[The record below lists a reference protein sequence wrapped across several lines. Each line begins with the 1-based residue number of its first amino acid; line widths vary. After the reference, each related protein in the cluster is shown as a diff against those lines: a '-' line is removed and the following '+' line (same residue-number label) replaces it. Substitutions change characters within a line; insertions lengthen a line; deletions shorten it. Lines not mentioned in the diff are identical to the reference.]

1 MTGPSY
7 EFASVD
13 PGDPDFAVALAALDL
28 QFSTVAEPARLV
40 RRTWLD
46 TFDLRLHEAG
56 LVLEQD
62 DRAGDR
68 QLVLHGPDGASVA
81 APAGGLTWPMLA
93 TALPPGQL
101 QARVEAVTD
110 VRALLVTGR
119 MRSLQR
125 EVRVLNRDGKTVV
138 RLIVDVARD
147 ATASGVPA
155 LLTVAAVRG
164 YQAEA
169 DRVAAAVGSVPGVV
183 PNETS
188 RQEHALSASG
198 RSYRDRARGVVITH
212 DMSAAEA
219 VARVLTG
226 FCETLT
232 VNLPGLLADVDSEFL
247 HDVRVAVRR
256 ARSTLKLTGDVLPA
270 EPVTQLGTDLKW
282 LGDLTSPTRD
292 LDVYLL
298 GVSAMARGL
307 RSFYPADLDP
317 FRAHL
322 QRRRTSAQKSMV
334 RGLRSARFG
343 QVLDRWRA
351 LDTDAPHD
359 PAKLSIV
366 ALAHERVASAHR
378 RVVRLGSRIGPD
390 SPAEDLHT
398 LRKRCKELR
407 YLLEIFAPLHDR
419 VAHKRAVD
427 VLKSLQDCL
436 GEFQDSEVQATALR
450 EFAVEMTTAGAAPP
464 VTLLA
469 MGELAATLSADQQRA
484 RRDVAGIFAT
494 FLRPKNQRRFDALL
508 ADGTRSEARA

>member
-1 MTGPSY
+1 VTGPSY
-7 EFASVD
+7 EFASGD
-13 PGDPDFAVALAALDL
+13 PGDSDFGAALETLDPP
-28 QFSTVAEPARLV
+28 FSTVAGPVRLV

-46 TFDLRLHEAG
+46 TFDWRLHGAG
-56 LVLEQD
+56 YVLEQD
-62 DRAGDR
+62 DRAGDH

-81 APAGGLTWPMLA
+81 APVDGLTWPTPA
-93 TALPPGQL
+93 TAFPPGQVRD
-101 QARVEAVTD
+101 RVEAVTD
-110 VRALLVTGR
+110 VRALLATGR

-125 EVRVLNRDGKTVV
+125 DIRVLNRDGKTVV
-138 RLIVDVARD
+138 RLTVDVARD

-155 LLTVAAVRG
+155 LLTVTAVRG
-164 YQAEA
+164 YQSEA
-169 DRVAAAVGSVPGVV
+169 DRVAAAVARVPGVV

-198 RSYRDRARGVVITH
+198 RSYRDRAGGVVITH

-219 VARVLTG
+219 VAHVLTG
-226 FCETLT
+226 FRETLT

-270 EPVTQLGTDLKW
+270 EPVTRLGTDLKW

-298 GVSAMARGL
+298 GVPAMARGL
-307 RSFYPADLDP
+307 RSFDPADLDP

-322 QRRRTSAQKSMV
+322 QRRRTTAQRAMV

-343 QVLDRWRA
+343 QVLEQWRA
-351 LDTDAPHD
+351 LDTDTSGDRAEM
-359 PAKLSIV
+359 LV
-366 ALAHERVASAHR
+366 VTLAQERVANAHR
-378 RVVRLGSRIGPD
+378 RVLRLGSRIGPG

-419 VAHKRAVD
+419 LAHKRALD

-450 EFAVEMTTAGAAPP
+450 RFAVEMTTAGTAPP

-469 MGELAATLSADQQRA
+469 MGELAAALSAEQQRA
-484 RRDVAGIFAT
+484 RRDFAGIFAT
-494 FLRPKNQRRFDALL
+494 FLRPKKQRRFDALL
-508 ADGTRSEARA
+508 ADGTRSEAMA